1 MGKNLTARN
10 LIKAMETLKDFKGIS
25 SPITYSH
32 AEGQGT
38 EHVFYGK
45 IRPDGS
51 IERIMDWI
59 KITILQFVF
68 SGKVMKAV
76 FLGVE
81 VKDNVI
87 GKGTHNILLNAS
99 ISHSFS

>member
-1 MGKNLTARN
+1 MGKNLNAKN

-25 SPITYSH
+25 SPITYSP

-38 EHVFYGK
+38 EHVFYSK
-45 IRPDGS
+45 IQPNGS
-51 IERIMDWI
+51 IERLMDWI

-68 SGKVMKAV
+68 SGKILKAV
-76 FLGVE
+76 FLGIE
-81 VKDNVI
+81 VKDYVI

-99 ISHSFS
+99 ISPFF